1 MKSSKSPE
9 LQLLA
14 DGTTVCVHVL
24 ALKMT
29 EMENLG
35 LLHDTQKYKVI

>member
-1 MKSSKSPE
+1 M
-9 LQLLA
+9 QLLA

-35 LLHDTQKYKVI
+35 LHDTQKICHLKHFQE